1 MPRISKRRE
10 FLRAIGLKPYESRN
24 ASKAKNESFSMENA
38 EDIPILNFE
47 IDTKSIIKTD
57 MQFPIEGDGK
67 EIVET
72 IVPIAVD
79 DDSDLG
85 SDNEDDFD
93 DENKAMATSK
103 IQIEWRKILA
113 YITKRQQTKKRKR
126 FHVQLNIEEI

>member
-10 FLRAIGLKPYESRN
+10 FLRAIGLKPYENRN

-47 IDTKSIIKTD
+47 IDTNSIIKTNI
-57 MQFPIEGDGK
+57 QFPIEGDGK

-72 IVPIAVD
+72 IVPIVVD

-85 SDNEDDFD
+85 SDNED
-93 DENKAMATSK
+93 
-103 IQIEWRKILA
+103 
-113 YITKRQQTKKRKR
+113 
-126 FHVQLNIEEI
+126 